1 LNNCATGVATQDD
14 TLRKEYFKGLP
25 EMVMN
30 YFIGLADE
38 VRELLSQLGVEKLTD
53 LIGRTDLL
61 EAVEGLTAKQSKL
74 DLSGILES
82 PVSPQGHPLYWTESN
97 APFDKAELNQKIVSD
112 ALESIEACQSKD
124 LFYKVINTDR
134 SIGARL
140 SGEIAKR
147 YGNQGMAASPIRL
160 HLDGTAGQSFGVWN
174 AGGVEL
180 YLTGDANDYVGK
192 GMAGGKISIKPHQGT
207 TFQCNEATIIGNTCL
222 YGATGG
228 KLFAAGTAGERFGVR
243 NSGTIAVIEGAG
255 DNACEYMTG
264 GIVAILG
271 ATGVNFGAGMTGGF
285 AYVLDENEEFQGRV
299 NQESVEA
306 IALSDLYIHQEH
318 LRGLIAEHLE
328 ETGSVHAENI
338 LANFDEWI
346 PKFYLVKPQA
356 ADLSTL
362 LGHQSRSAAELRVQA
377 Q

>member
-1 LNNCATGVATQDD
+1 
-14 TLRKEYFKGLP
+14 
-25 EMVMN
+25 MVMN
-30 YFIGLADE
+30 YFTGLAEE
-38 VRELLSQLGVEKLTD
+38 VRGYLAELGVEKLTD

-61 EAVEGLTAKQSKL
+61 EVVNGMTAKQNKL
-74 DLSGILES
+74 DLSDILAK
-82 PVSPQGHPLYWTESN
+82 PVSPEGLPLYCTEPN
-97 APFDKAELNQKIVSD
+97 TPFDHGELNQRIVKD
-112 ALESIEACQSKD
+112 AIKAVEAQESLE
-124 LFYKVINTDR
+124 LYYNVINTDR

-147 YGNQGMAASPIRL
+147 YGNQGLAATPIRIVL
-160 HLDGTAGQSFGVWN
+160 EGTAGQSFGVWN

-180 YLTGDANDYVGK
+180 ILTGDANDYVGK
-192 GMAGGKISIKPHQGT
+192 GMAGGKLVIKPHQGT
-207 TFQCNEATIIGNTCL
+207 AFACNEATIIGNTCL

-228 KLFAAGTAGERFGVR
+228 KLFAAGKAGERFGVR

-285 AYVLDENEEFQGRV
+285 AYVLDQNGDFQGRV
-299 NQESVEA
+299 NAESVEA
-306 IALSDLYIHQEH
+306 LSLEDLYIHQEH

-328 ETGSVHAENI
+328 QTGSIYAETI

-356 ADLSTL
+356 ADLQTL

>member
-1 LNNCATGVATQDD
+1 
-14 TLRKEYFKGLP
+14 
-25 EMVMN
+25 
-30 YFIGLADE
+30 
-38 VRELLSQLGVEKLTD
+38 
-53 LIGRTDLL
+53 
-61 EAVEGLTAKQSKL
+61 
-74 DLSGILES
+74 
-82 PVSPQGHPLYWTESN
+82 
-97 APFDKAELNQKIVSD
+97 
-112 ALESIEACQSKD
+112 
-124 LFYKVINTDR
+124 VINTDR
-134 SIGARL
+134 SVGARL

-147 YGNQGMAASPIRL
+147 YGNQGMAASPIKIY
-160 HLDGTAGQSFGVWN
+160 LDGTAGQSFGVWN

-192 GMAGGKISIKPHQGT
+192 GMAGGKVVIKPHMGT
-207 TFQCNEATIIGNTCL
+207 AFKCHEATIIGNTCL

-228 KLFAAGTAGERFGVR
+228 KLFAAGKAGERFGVR
-243 NSGTIAVIEGAG
+243 NSGTISVIEGAG

-285 AYVLDENEEFQGRV
+285 AYVLDTNQDFQGRV
-299 NQESVEA
+299 NNESVEA
-306 IALSDLYIHQEH
+306 ISLSDLYIHQEH

-328 ETGSVHAENI
+328 ETGSTHAEDI

-346 PKFYLVKPQA
+346 PKFYLVKPKS
-356 ADLSTL
+356 ADLNTL

>member
-1 LNNCATGVATQDD
+1 
-14 TLRKEYFKGLP
+14 
-25 EMVMN
+25 M
-30 YFIGLADE
+30 
-38 VRELLSQLGVEKLTD
+38 
-53 LIGRTDLL
+53 
-61 EAVEGLTAKQSKL
+61 TAKQSKL
-74 DLSGILES
+74 DLSDLLEA
-82 PVSPQGHPLYWTESN
+82 PVSPQNLPLYCTEPN
-97 APFDKAELNQKIVSD
+97 TPFDKGSLNQKIVED
-112 ALESIEACQSKD
+112 ALAAVENQQS
-124 LFYKVINTDR
+124 LELYYNVINTDR

-147 YGNQGMAASPIRL
+147 YGNLGVATSPIKVVL
-160 HLDGTAGQSFGVWN
+160 NGTAGQSFGVWN
-174 AGGVEL
+174 AGGLEL

-192 GMAGGKISIKPHQGT
+192 GMAGGKIVIRPHQGT
-207 TFQCNEATIIGNTCL
+207 AFVCNEATIIGNTCL

-228 KLFAAGTAGERFGVR
+228 KLFAAGKAGERFAVR

-285 AYVLDENEEFQGRV
+285 AYVLDENGDFQGRV
-299 NQESVEA
+299 NDESVEA
-306 IALSDLYIHQEH
+306 VALTDLYIHQEH

-328 ETGSVHAENI
+328 ETGSAHAERI

-346 PKFYLVKPQA
+346 PKFYLIKPQA
-356 ADLSTL
+356 ADLRTL

>member
-1 LNNCATGVATQDD
+1 
-14 TLRKEYFKGLP
+14 LRSY
-25 EMVMN
+25 
-30 YFIGLADE
+30 LAE
-38 VRELLSQLGVEKLTD
+38 LGVEKLTD

-61 EAVEGLTAKQSKL
+61 EALQGLTAKQSKL
-74 DLSGILES
+74 DLSSILEAPIS
-82 PVSPQGHPLYWTESN
+82 AEGHPLFWTEPN
-97 APFDKAELNQKIVSD
+97 APFDKAQLNQQILDD
-112 ALESIEACQSKD
+112 ALDAIEKQQSTS
-124 LFYKVINTDR
+124 LYYNVINTDR
-134 SIGARL
+134 SIGARI

-147 YGNQGMAASPIRL
+147 YGNQGMAGSPIKL
-160 HLDGTAGQSFGVWN
+160 YLDGTAGQSFAVWN

-192 GMAGGKISIKPHQGT
+192 GMAGGKVVIKPHQGT
-207 TFQCNEATIIGNTCL
+207 AFVCNEATIIGNTCL

-243 NSGTIAVIEGAG
+243 NSGTVAVIEGAG

-285 AYVLDENEEFQGRV
+285 AYVMDKNEDFQGRV
-299 NQESVEA
+299 NNESVEA
-306 IALSDLYIHQEH
+306 LSLSDLFIHQEH

-328 ETGSVHAENI
+328 ETGSVHAEAI

-346 PKFYLVKPQA
+346 PKFYLVKPKT
-356 ADLSTL
+356 ADLNTL
-362 LGHQSRSAAELRVQA
+362 LGHQSRSSAELRVQA

>member
-1 LNNCATGVATQDD
+1 MLFRSD
-14 TLRKEYFKGLP
+14 
-25 EMVMN
+25 
-30 YFIGLADE
+30 
-38 VRELLSQLGVEKLTD
+38 LSN
-53 LIGRTDLL
+53 IL
-61 EAVEGLTAKQSKL
+61 EA
-74 DLSGILES
+74 
-82 PVSPQGHPLYWTESN
+82 PVSPEGHPLYWTQPN
-97 APFDKAELNQKIVSD
+97 TPFDKAELNNKIIED
-112 ALESIEACQSKD
+112 ALQAVEKRQSASF
-124 LFYKVINTDR
+124 FYNVINTDR
-134 SIGARL
+134 SVGARL
-140 SGEIAKR
+140 SGEIAQR
-147 YGNQGMAASPIRL
+147 YGNQGMAATPIKL

-192 GMAGGKISIKPHQGT
+192 GMAGGKVVIKPHLGT
-207 TFQCNEATIIGNTCL
+207 AFKCNEATIIGNTCL

-228 KLFAAGTAGERFGVR
+228 KLFAAGKAGERFGVR

-285 AYVLDENEEFQGRV
+285 AYVLDENQDFQGRV
-299 NQESVEA
+299 NNESVEA
-306 IALSDLYIHQEH
+306 ISLSDLYIHQEH

-328 ETGSVHAENI
+328 ETGSSHAEDI

-356 ADLSTL
+356 ADLRTL